1 MSTMYSDG
9 VVILDLDYLVAA
21 QLLSGEGQWV
31 IIVHL
36 GLGSE
41 GVTHTLLYPS
51 QSEAER
57 AFLGMRA
64 RLEAGQ

>member
-1 MSTMYSDG
+1 MSTWYSDG
-9 VVILDLDYLVAA
+9 VIIMDLDYLVAA
-21 QLLSGEGQWV
+21 QLLSGDGQWV

-41 GVTHTLLYPS
+41 GVTHTLLYPA

-57 AFLGMRA
+57 AFLDMRK